1 MTSTKETLATEI
13 DELETLLTQTQTVG
27 NRRDLNLLLQRKQKV
42 LKAASAA
49 RTPETCVAPAE
60 VHPMT
65 SDLTTFTEISRFG
78 WEDDGYGK
86 EKVMVYITSGIDGV
100 GNLPKENVTCHFT
113 KTSFDLK
120 VRRVCCDGVWC
131 CSCVYS
137 RDVIDFDCQ
146 ILRLN
151 NRNYRLFKQH
161 LEKEIDPEKSTFSVK
176 KNRVT
181 LSLHKMDKNNAWM
194 NLTAKNPLK
203 SSSQP
208 ESSDQ
213 GASIMNMMKNMY
225 DEGDDEM
232 KRTIAKAWTES
243 RAKHGADNPF

>member
-1 MTSTKETLATEI
+1 MTSTKETLATEV
-13 DELETLLTQTQTVG
+13 DELETLLTRTQTAG
-27 NRRDLNLLLQRKQKV
+27 NRRDLNLLLQRKQQV

-49 RTPETCVAPAE
+49 PPPETCVAPAE

-65 SDLTTFTEISRFG
+65 SDLTMFTEISRFG

-100 GNLPKENVTCHFT
+100 GNLPKEHVTCHFT

-120 VRRVCCDGVWC
+120 
-131 CSCVYS
+131 
-137 RDVIDFDCQ
+137 
-146 ILRLN
+146 ILGLN
-151 NRNYRLFKQH
+151 NRNYRLFKQN

-181 LSLHKMDKNNAWM
+181 LSLHKVDKNNAWM

-208 ESSDQ
+208 ESSDP